1 MNFLVFLLYI
11 LAYLLIIFRPKTASV
26 TTFLI
31 AISSLIVL
39 NNTNFENIGEIV
51 DFNTLLILFGMM
63 VIVSVMK
70 EKGVFIGVSN
80 AIIDFSKG
88 NFFKMLVL
96 INVGVF
102 FLSGFLDN
110 VTTILIFFPILF
122 YLSDVLN
129 LDSRVLGLN
138 AILFSNIGG
147 MSTAIGDPPNI
158 VIYSVSKIPF
168 LDFITNIMPIA
179 LILLII
185 QLVILRKGIKFE
197 QTSFQRQERNVVNK
211 NWKYYLLY
219 FIGVIFLMAF
229 HDKFKLELGFITI
242 LSGLTLLFFESEDFN
257 SRIQD
262 IDWDMLFL
270 ISGLYI
276 LNWSIEHTKI
286 FDILVFYLM
295 PLKGSVI
302 LPLLILWVS
311 IFSSGF
317 IGALPTTLI
326 FITIIKKLTYHM
338 PVSLLYWSLV
348 LGVGIGGNLTPI
360 ASMCNIIGNNLIRK
374 LKNEYISFSEFTKN
388 MLKPVLYGAI
398 ISSVFIVFKWYI

>member
-262 IDWDMLFL
+262 IDLGHAIPHFW
-270 ISGLYI
+270 
-276 LNWSIEHTKI
+276 
-286 FDILVFYLM
+286 
-295 PLKGSVI
+295 
-302 LPLLILWVS
+302 
-311 IFSSGF
+311 
-317 IGALPTTLI
+317 TL
-326 FITIIKKLTYHM
+326 H
-338 PVSLLYWSLV
+338 S
-348 LGVGIGGNLTPI
+348 
-360 ASMCNIIGNNLIRK
+360 
-374 LKNEYISFSEFTKN
+374 
-388 MLKPVLYGAI
+388 
-398 ISSVFIVFKWYI
+398 

>member
-1 MNFLVFLLYI
+1 M
-11 LAYLLIIFRPKTASV
+11 
-26 TTFLI
+26 
-31 AISSLIVL
+31 
-39 NNTNFENIGEIV
+39 
-51 DFNTLLILFGMM
+51 
-63 VIVSVMK
+63 
-70 EKGVFIGVSN
+70 
-80 AIIDFSKG
+80 
-88 NFFKMLVL
+88 
-96 INVGVF
+96 
-102 FLSGFLDN
+102 
-110 VTTILIFFPILF
+110 
-122 YLSDVLN
+122 LN

-138 AILFSNIGG
+138 DILFSNIGG

-295 PLKGSVI
+295 PLKGSVT

-326 FITIIKKLTYHM
+326 FITIIKNLTYQM

-348 LGVGIGGNLTPI
+348 LGVGIGGNLTPV

>member
-1 MNFLVFLLYI
+1 MNFIIFLLYI

-31 AISSLIVL
+31 AISSLLIL
-39 NNTNFENIGEIV
+39 NKADFKNIGEIV
-51 DFNTLLILFGMM
+51 DFNTLMILFGMM

-70 EKGVFIGVSN
+70 EKNVFIGISN
-80 AIIDFSKG
+80 AIIHFSKG

-96 INVGVF
+96 INAGIF

-110 VTTILIFFPILF
+110 VTTILIFIPILF
-122 YLSDVLN
+122 YTSDVLN
-129 LDSRVLGLN
+129 LDSKVLTLS
-138 AILFSNIGG
+138 AVLFSNLGG

-158 VIYSVSKIPF
+158 IIHSASKIPF

-185 QLVILRKGIKFE
+185 QLIILRKGIKFG
-197 QTSFQRQERNVVNK
+197 QVSFEKQETKVINK
-211 NWKYYLLY
+211 NWKYYLIY
-219 FIGVIFLMAF
+219 FFGVIFIMAF
-229 HDKFKLELGFITI
+229 HDKLKLELGFVTI
-242 LSGLTLLFFESEDFN
+242 LSGLILLFFENDDFN

-262 IDWDMLFL
+262 VDWDILFL

-276 LNWSIEHTKI
+276 LNWSIEHTKL
-286 FDILVFYLM
+286 FDKLVFYLI
-295 PLKGSVI
+295 PLKESII
-302 LPLLILWVS
+302 LPLLILWIS
-311 IFSSGF
+311 IFLSGF

-348 LGVGIGGNLTPI
+348 LGVGIGGNLTPV

-374 LKNEYISFSEFTKN
+374 LKNEHISFSEFTKN